1 MKLPSGK
8 GEYQMLNDKL
18 SLTGA
23 LTISVNGDVVRE
35 IRNLVVTSGK
45 GLVAAN
51 LQGGS
56 VTPITYMGVGSG
68 SVAAANGDTA
78 LQSEI
83 DRNALVTSGGTV
95 AAAVVSYECTW
106 LPGDGTGALTEAGLF
121 SASSG
126 GTMLARTVFPVVN
139 KGADDTV
146 TIAWDVTIS

>member
-1 MKLPSGK
+1 
-8 GEYQMLNDKL
+8 MLNDKL

-23 LTISVNGDVVRE
+23 LTVSLNGEVVRD

-45 GLVAAN
+45 ELVAAN
-51 LQGGS
+51 LQGGT
-56 VTPITYMGVGSG
+56 VTPLTHMGVGTG
-68 SVAAANGDTA
+68 TVAASAADTA
-78 LQSEI
+78 LGSQL
-83 DRNALVTSGGTV
+83 DRNALSTSGGTV
-95 AAAVVSYECTW
+95 AAAVVTYECTW

-121 SASSG
+121 SASTG

>member
-1 MKLPSGK
+1 
-8 GEYQMLNDKL
+8 MLNDKL

-23 LTISVNGDVVRE
+23 LTVSLNGEVVRD

-45 GLVAAN
+45 ELVAAN
-51 LQGGS
+51 LQGGT
-56 VTPITYMGVGSG
+56 VTPLTHMGVGSG
-68 SVAAANGDTA
+68 SVAAAAGDTG
-78 LQSEI
+78 LGTQI
-83 DRNALVTSGGTV
+83 DRNALTTSGGTV
-95 AAAVVSYECTW
+95 AAAVVTYECTW

-121 SASSG
+121 SASTG

>member
-1 MKLPSGK
+1 
-8 GEYQMLNDKL
+8 MLNDKL

-23 LTISVNGDVVRE
+23 LTISVNGEVVRE
-35 IRNLVVTSGK
+35 INNLVVTTGK
-45 GLVAAN
+45 ELVAAN

-56 VTPITYMGVGSG
+56 VAPVTHMAVGTG
-68 SVAAANGDTA
+68 TVAASAGDTA
-78 LQSEI
+78 LGSEI
-83 DRNALVTSGGTV
+83 DRNALTTSGGTV
-95 AAAVVSYECTW
+95 SGTVVSYVATW

-121 SASSG
+121 TASVG